1 MAISATVN
9 ISGSF
14 LDSYE
19 SGAITSF
26 KKSHLESAETLT
38 GGNVIVVTGTTD
50 DSGGVTIDPS
60 DTGFRNAAGE
70 EVSLDDVDRILV
82 TGNPGVSARFGTGA
96 VILNAVGGRV
106 AATCCIGAG
115 DKNVKITALSGTSTY
130 TLLMW
135 QGD

>member
-70 EVSLDDVDRILV
+70 EVSLDDVDRILI
-82 TGNPGVSARFGTGA
+82 TGTPGVSARFGTGA

>member
-1 MAISATVN
+1 MISATVN
-9 ISGSF
+9 VSGSF
-14 LDSYE
+14 LDTDE
-19 SGAITSF
+19 SERLTST
-26 KKSHLESAETLT
+26 KKCHLESAETLT

-60 DTGFRNAAGE
+60 DTGFRNAAGQ

-106 AATCCIGAG
+106 ACTCCIGAG

>member
-1 MAISATVN
+1 MISATVN

-14 LDSYE
+14 LDTATTSHTE
-19 SGAITSF
+19 SV
-26 KKSHLESAETLT
+26 KKCFLASAETLS
-38 GGNVIVVTGTTD
+38 GGKVVVVTGTTD
-50 DSGGVTIDPS
+50 DSGGVTIDPG

-70 EVSLDDVDRILV
+70 EVVLTEVSRILL

-96 VILNAVGGRV
+96 TIIQATGGRV

-115 DKNVKITALSGTSTY
+115 DKNVKVTAIDGTSTY

-135 QGD
+135 QAD

>member
-1 MAISATVN
+1 MISATVN

-19 SGAITSF
+19 SVAITSF

-38 GGNVIVVTGTTD
+38 GGKVIVVTGTTD

-70 EVSLDDVDRILV
+70 EVSLDDVDRILI
-82 TGNPGVSARFGTGA
+82 TGTPGVSARFGTGA

-115 DKNVKITALSGTSTY
+115 DKNVKITSLSGTSTY
-130 TLLMW
+130 TLIMW

>member
-1 MAISATVN
+1 MAISGTVN

-19 SGAITSF
+19 SGAVVSF

-38 GGNVIVVTGTTD
+38 GGKVIVVTGTTN
-50 DSGGVTIDPS
+50 DSSGVNIDPG

-70 EVSLDDVDRILV
+70 EVSLDDVDRILI

-96 VILNAVGGRV
+96 VILQAVGGRV
-106 AATCCIGAG
+106 ACTCCIGAG
-115 DKNVKITALSGTSTY
+115 DRNVRIKALSGTSTY
-130 TLLMW
+130 TLIMW

>member
-14 LDSYE
+14 LDSYA
-19 SGAITSF
+19 SGAITSL

-38 GGNVIVVTGTTD
+38 GGKVIVVTGTTD
-50 DSGGVTIDPS
+50 DSGGVTIDPG

-70 EVSLDDVDRILV
+70 EVVLTEVSRILI
-82 TGNPGVSARFGTGA
+82 TGDPGVSARFGTNA
-96 VILNAVGGRV
+96 TILQATGGRV

-115 DKNVKITALSGTSTY
+115 DKNVKVRAISGTSTY

-135 QGD
+135 QAD

>member
-1 MAISATVN
+1 MISATVN
-9 ISGSF
+9 VSGSF
-14 LDSYE
+14 LDTDE
-19 SGAITSF
+19 SERLTST
-26 KKSHLESAETLT
+26 KKCHLESAETLT

-60 DTGFRNAAGE
+60 DTGFRNAAGQ

-96 VILNAVGGRV
+96 VILNALGGRV
-106 AATCCIGAG
+106 ACTCCIGAG

>member
-82 TGNPGVSARFGTGA
+82 TGNPGVTARFGTGA
-96 VILNAVGGRV
+96 VILKAVGGRV

-115 DKNVKITALSGTSTY
+115 DKNVKITSLDGTSTY

-135 QGD
+135 QAD

>member
-19 SGAITSF
+19 SGAVTSF

-38 GGNVIVVTGTTD
+38 GGKVIVVTGTTD

-70 EVSLDDVDRILV
+70 EVSLSVVDRILV
-82 TGNPGVSARFGTGA
+82 TGDPGVRARFGTNA
-96 VILNAVGGRV
+96 TILQATGGRV

-115 DKNVKITALSGTSTY
+115 DKNVRVTAIDGTSTY

-135 QGD
+135 QAD